1 MLCSFTFLWLMP
13 CCLTCSNQYLK
24 VNLNEHLQVMTK
36 YIFLTTY
43 PIVFNCTAIISVTT
57 RDKKPYRSTK
67 SNITLFISAII
78 DSCMSY
84 LSINTL
90 ARAESLSS
98 PRQSRS
104 SLHLENAC
112 RYLSG
117 FYSSVCHTVRDSAC
131 IRIWTL
137 SFCWHF
143 NTRQRVIVIHNSYNH
158 TVYGNNA
165 ITTTSA
171 FDHDIPVWWVIFFI
185 LFFFILCQTSLLFIV
200 IRKKNSIKLL

>member
-1 MLCSFTFLWLMP
+1 MKCYAILSRYNIQLFVKWFVWLMLCSFTFLWLMP

-36 YIFLTTY
+36 YIFLTSY
-43 PIVFNCTAIISVTT
+43 PIVFNCTAISSVTT
-57 RDKKPYRSTK
+57 RDKKPYQSTK

-90 ARAESLSS
+90 ARAESRSS
-98 PRQSRS
+98 PRLSRS

-117 FYSSVCHTVRDSAC
+117 FYSSVCHTV
-131 IRIWTL
+131 W
-137 SFCWHF
+137 
-143 NTRQRVIVIHNSYNH
+143 
-158 TVYGNNA
+158 VYPNMDAFVLLALQYSPKSSWSITA
-165 ITTTSA
+165 ITIQSMAIT
-171 FDHDIPVWWVIFFI
+171 
-185 LFFFILCQTSLLFIV
+185 L
-200 IRKKNSIKLL
+200 